1 MTEPT
6 DPLAFLDPD
15 CKPILA
21 RMAEGRS
28 RRRDGAVS
36 FIDIRKNAAA
46 LFVPWNTGGPVPAH
60 VETIEL
66 PGAVGPRRV
75 RRYTPTAEAG
85 PQPTLFYMH
94 GGGWIIGDLEIE
106 DRYLREIAVASGV
119 QILSLDYALAPEH
132 RFPVPLH
139 DCVALVQSA
148 LERAGALQIDPA
160 RIGLGGASAGA
171 NLAIATALAL
181 RDHGVTLVSLLLNCG
196 AFATTHESRGQ
207 AIDDTGPSPADM
219 QYFLSQYL
227 EVPAQRDDP
236 RVNILAASLH
246 GLPATKLIAATIDP
260 LRDDSIALA
269 RRLSD
274 HGVANNLSLYP
285 GAIHGFMAMCG
296 EAAAANA
303 AITEAAA
310 YLKDTLGK
318 AG

>member
-15 CKPILA
+15 CKPILV

-75 RRYTPTAEAG
+75 RRYTPTLEAG

-171 NLAIATALAL
+171 NLAIATASAL

-227 EVPAQRDDP
+227 EVPRN
-236 RVNILAASLH
+236 VTTHASTF
-246 GLPATKLIAATIDP
+246 GRIASRPARYKTYCATIDP
-260 LRDDSIALA
+260 LRDDSITGAPVERSRRCQQFVALS
-269 RRLSD
+269 RRYTWVHNDVWRGWAQRTQRSRKPP
-274 HGVANNLSLYP
+274 H
-285 GAIHGFMAMCG
+285 I
-296 EAAAANA
+296 
-303 AITEAAA
+303 
-310 YLKDTLGK
+310 
-318 AG
+318 